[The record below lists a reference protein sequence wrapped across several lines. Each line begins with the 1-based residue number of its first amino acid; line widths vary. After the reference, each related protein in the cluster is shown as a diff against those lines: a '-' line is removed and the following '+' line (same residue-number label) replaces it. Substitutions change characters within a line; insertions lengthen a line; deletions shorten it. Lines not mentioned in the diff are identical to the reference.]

1 MKIKP
6 YYIAPA
12 LVFVVVVVALFIGL
26 GLNPKETAFPLY
38 EQPPPQFA
46 LPALHEGQPD
56 LTTADLVSGQ
66 VTVVNFFA
74 SWCAPCRVEH
84 PYLLQLAEIDALKMI
99 GIDYRDTPETAIAYL
114 QQAGNP
120 FDLIGNDADARVG
133 IEWGLA
139 GVPETFVI
147 SAEGKVM
154 LRIQGPLNEPIME
167 RQVLPL
173 LEELIP

>member
-6 YYIAPA
+6 FYIAPA
-12 LVFVVVVVALFIGL
+12 IIFVAVVVGLYIGL

-38 EQPPPQFA
+38 DQSPPEFS
-46 LPALHEGQPD
+46 LPALVEGQPD
-56 LTTADLVSGQ
+56 LTTADLMTGQ

-84 PYLLQLAEIDALKMI
+84 PYLLQLAEIDGLKMI
-99 GIDYRDTPETAIAYL
+99 GIDYRDTRETAIAYL

-120 FDLIGNDADARVG
+120 FDLIGNDANARVG

-139 GVPETFVI
+139 GVPETFII
-147 SAEGKVM
+147 SADGKVK
-154 LRIQGPLNEPIME
+154 LRIQGPLNEPIMK